1 MTVLHWIV
9 GILLLISALVMIVT
23 VLLQSSERSGLGA
36 ISGAAETFFGKNKAK
51 GMDAKL
57 ALITKICAIVFVVLS
72 IGMMFLGLC
81 PEARKRRSPAGG
93 RLLRACRITPQHSA
107 AAKAAHRPLCRPRCS
122 AAHYVSSGAKHR
134 SPPTPLFR
142 EWRV

>member
-36 ISGAAETFFGKNKAK
+36 ISGAAETFFCKNKAK

-72 IGMMFLGLC
+72 IVMMFLG
-81 PEARKRRSPAGG
+81 
-93 RLLRACRITPQHSA
+93 
-107 AAKAAHRPLCRPRCS
+107 
-122 AAHYVSSGAKHR
+122 
-134 SPPTPLFR
+134 
-142 EWRV
+142 

>member
-57 ALITKICAIVFVVLS
+57 ALITTICAIVFVVLS
-72 IGMMFLGLC
+72 IVMMFLG
-81 PEARKRRSPAGG
+81 
-93 RLLRACRITPQHSA
+93 
-107 AAKAAHRPLCRPRCS
+107 
-122 AAHYVSSGAKHR
+122 
-134 SPPTPLFR
+134 
-142 EWRV
+142 